1 MASDR
6 LTRFTES
13 QRLEA
18 ARIAFLE
25 RTRGHEEAVVFA
37 QQTLT
42 GYRRAVVTRSP
53 PAGDAGFRLAL
64 MGSYC
69 YLKRYL
75 ANA

>member
-1 MASDR
+1 MVSDR
-6 LTRFTES
+6 LTRFSES
-13 QRLEA
+13 QQLEA

-25 RTRGHEEAVVFA
+25 RTRGRDEALAFA
-37 QQTLT
+37 KQTLI
-42 GYRRAVVTRSP
+42 GYRRAVATRSP
-53 PAGDAGFRLAL
+53 PAGEAAFRLAL